1 MAKAKSRV
9 LSLGSR
15 VQCLETRNSKSETP
29 DPLVRFILE
38 AGQLKKLPRSGWLT
52 INIKNPESIA
62 DHSHRTAVIGYLLAQ
77 MEKLGKAE
85 AGDVVIAC
93 IFHDLCEARL
103 SDLTPLNKKYLTV
116 NSQKAA
122 DDVFS
127 QIPGGKDVLALA
139 KNKKLMDIVSDADKL
154 EMIFQAKEYADG
166 GNRYALA
173 WIESA
178 EKLIKTNS
186 GKRLLGLAKTT
197 DSFECIVDACD

>member
-9 LSLGSR
+9 LSLGSS
-15 VQCLETRNSKSETP
+15 VLCLETRNSKPGTP

-93 IFHDLCEARL
+93 IFHDMSEARL
-103 SDLTPLNKKYLTV
+103 SDLTPLNKKYLKV